1 MTDDERQR
9 VYDGA
14 SALKPKPSTVTMK
27 VGDHQFQKI
36 NPDELNAGKE
46 ALRIVQSLQREV
58 TQLRHNY
65 DQAQARI
72 RQLQDAV
79 RKLQALGKTPYGNPY
94 KDGY

>member
-46 ALRIVQSLQREV
+46 ALRVVHSLQ
-58 TQLRHNY
+58 L
-65 DQAQARI
+65 
-72 RQLQDAV
+72 
-79 RKLQALGKTPYGNPY
+79 
-94 KDGY
+94 